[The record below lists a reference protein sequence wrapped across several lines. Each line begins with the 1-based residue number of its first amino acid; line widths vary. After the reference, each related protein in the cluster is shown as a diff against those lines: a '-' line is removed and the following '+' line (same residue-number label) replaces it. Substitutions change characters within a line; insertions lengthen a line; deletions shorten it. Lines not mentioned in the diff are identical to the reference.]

1 MKAVIIYFFIVTFV
15 ISFGVLEQFDNISEV
30 NQIEKLLNERINIIN
45 DFLYGDKDD
54 EVLEKLKKD
63 LSEIEDKN
71 LLESDMSLLTYI
83 YNNPTDYERT
93 TRVRIKEIKNI
104 EITET
109 SIKILANLEWTV
121 LTGEE
126 ELPIETSLI
135 KDYNIDCIFKDKK
148 MYLTNMKFVE

>member
-30 NQIEKLLNERINIIN
+30 NQIEKLLNEKINIIN

-93 TRVRIKEIKNI
+93 TRVIIKEIKNI

>member
-93 TRVRIKEIKNI
+93 TRVIIKEIKNI

>member
-1 MKAVIIYFFIVTFV
+1 MKSVIIYFFIVTFV

-135 KDYNIDCIFKDKK
+135 KDYNIDCIIKDKK

>member
-1 MKAVIIYFFIVTFV
+1 MKSVIIYFFIVTFV

-109 SIKILANLEWTV
+109 SVKILANLEWTV

-135 KDYNIDCIFKDKK
+135 KDYNIDCIIKDKK

>member
-63 LSEIEDKN
+63 LSKIEDKN

-93 TRVRIKEIKNI
+93 TRVRIKEIKEI

-135 KDYNIDCIFKDKK
+135 KDYNIDCIIKDKK